1 MSVRA
6 AVVGALSGSLVCWV
20 LIVALL
26 SDQVGTVGVALAVL
40 TMAGSL
46 VAVGVYAVRAAQH
59 RWCAHAPEHIICE
72 YLTDSTR
79 PDVQVHLKQCD
90 RCGRV
95 L

>member
-59 RWCAHAPEHIICE
+59 RWCAHAPEHIICSI
-72 YLTDSTR
+72 YVDSSSPDTR
-79 PDVQVHLKQCD
+79 MELWECD